1 VLVRRGFHVI
11 YIPEENLAKTSMTR
25 QTLLQVTGY
34 SLAAS
39 LGIKIT
45 SSRFLLKFYHI
56 SIQGVN
62 LISNAGA
69 LKSVLVKQVFLHSLN
84 YFVAM
89 EGSRSCSIMK
99 KSRVA
104 RFQTM

>member
-1 VLVRRGFHVI
+1 MKEIDRFQSRVVLVSRGYHVI
-11 YIPEENLAKTSMTR
+11 YRPEENLAKTSMTR

-34 SLAAS
+34 FLAAS

-45 SSRFLLKFYHI
+45 FSGFLLKYYHI

-69 LKSVLVKQVFLHSLN
+69 LKPMFVKQVFL
-84 YFVAM
+84 
-89 EGSRSCSIMK
+89 IP
-99 KSRVA
+99 
-104 RFQTM
+104 